1 MRKSLAA
8 IARSA
13 ICPPF
18 ARRSEQSTAPSTL
31 RPDAPDGRGVRA
43 PLPAGVASMHAE
55 MQNHGADA
63 QVDPDPGATVNWRVL
78 PRGCS
83 VGITV
88 AVRDVPLAGRAAR
101 SPRKRS
107 CPQAAHLVTVRVAQQ
122 WPVGRT
128 SGRSSS
134 SCCPQRWEA
143 RPGCTAWSL
152 ALLGAIDTSSRSR
165 SVPPCRGGAFRPW
178 RHFEAREPWNRPG
191 MRRPRRWRWFGAP
204 ASCPVSGAFP
214 RSEN

>member
-1 MRKSLAA
+1 LQPLRA
-8 IARSA
+8 ARSVLHSHGDPSRA
-13 ICPPF
+13 RHRRRCDPTPLTDEAFGLPCPPACVN
-18 ARRSEQSTAPSTL
+18 ARRDAEPRGRRSG
-31 RPDAPDGRGVRA
+31 RPRPRS
-43 PLPAGVASMHAE
+43 P
-55 MQNHGADA
+55 
-63 QVDPDPGATVNWRVL
+63 TVNWHVL
-78 PRGCS
+78 LRGCC

-88 AVRDVPLAGRAAR
+88 AVRDVTLAGRAAR

-122 WPVGRT
+122 WPVGRA

-204 ASCPVSGAFP
+204 ASCPVPGAFP
-214 RSEN
+214 RFEN